1 MKTLKLSNLKFL
13 NLIFVLILFIFGRV
27 FMGLNIFTLRL
38 GEILIGI
45 SALFFIYFLVK
56 DLVNFKNLS
65 KEDKNITI
73 IFALIASHTAYV
85 LLFYGYEFF
94 NLYPFKASSYI
105 WVLGFFY
112 VGRNSNYD
120 FSSKKSLVSI
130 CLALVLSYFSSI
142 FGITNEYQDMILRY
156 TDKFD
161 YLKASDLIIF
171 FIFFLYFF
179 KQSRFSNQLNI
190 NLFIFLFSIFY
201 LPLMM
206 NKSRGA
212 SIAFMLLISFLI
224 FELKKFKKPKNFY
237 ILIIF
242 LSFIIFVL
250 SAFIVSKSPI
260 ELKEIDDKVL
270 YVSTSRYEKPV
281 QNTPQVI
288 DDYPILY
295 TEGRRL
301 FSSDGNL
308 NWRLQIWQD
317 IFKDTY
323 SKNIVLKGYG
333 YNNKIPAMEPTYRS
347 GNDGTNE
354 NVHNFFVNIYARGGL
369 IHLLLYLSFFTV
381 LFKSTK
387 QNNRLKIFA
396 LVFIPLIVTSFFDAS
411 MENAHYPLIFYFLM
425 GKITYNRI

>member
-73 IFALIASHTAYV
+73 IFALIASHTGYL

-171 FIFFLYFF
+171 FI
-179 KQSRFSNQLNI
+179 
-190 NLFIFLFSIFY
+190 
-201 LPLMM
+201 
-206 NKSRGA
+206 
-212 SIAFMLLISFLI
+212 
-224 FELKKFKKPKNFY
+224 
-237 ILIIF
+237 
-242 LSFIIFVL
+242 
-250 SAFIVSKSPI
+250 
-260 ELKEIDDKVL
+260 
-270 YVSTSRYEKPV
+270 
-281 QNTPQVI
+281 
-288 DDYPILY
+288 
-295 TEGRRL
+295 
-301 FSSDGNL
+301 
-308 NWRLQIWQD
+308 
-317 IFKDTY
+317 
-323 SKNIVLKGYG
+323 
-333 YNNKIPAMEPTYRS
+333 
-347 GNDGTNE
+347 
-354 NVHNFFVNIYARGGL
+354 
-369 IHLLLYLSFFTV
+369 
-381 LFKSTK
+381 
-387 QNNRLKIFA
+387 
-396 LVFIPLIVTSFFDAS
+396 
-411 MENAHYPLIFYFLM
+411 
-425 GKITYNRI
+425 